1 MISLIP
7 SELFKGVQL
16 KPKLTNKSFSYLNLL
31 DILDYG
37 SDFCLK
43 EAGIAMDCHSSI
55 T

>member
-1 MISLIP
+1 MISSIH

-31 DILDYG
+31 DLLDDG
-37 SDFCLK
+37 SEFCLK
-43 EAGIAMDCHSSI
+43 EAVIAMDSSI